1 MDAKRSH
8 LAVIPD
14 TDRRITLGDVATP
27 ALDLLLG
34 PEAPNVLSAAVAEYG
49 CRLEDLRAADVNV
62 DPSGAAVVVMYV
74 AGVRRA
80 DDTCT
85 TEFLGATT
93 GSRIPAGAAVVAGEY
108 RGQPVEVGIWAWPR
122 DPALPAL
129 PTASN
134 PVLLA
139 ELFRKFGLST
149 ASTLDIRPRSYRPAH
164 HAVLE
169 VHDGRFRWFVK
180 VVRPSAVAE
189 LCHRHDVACRN
200 VPVPP
205 VLASTPDGLI
215 VLPEGTGTPLR
226 TMILDGDAALPS
238 PEVLESV
245 LNALPAELM
254 MLAPGPAHLQRVD
267 YHAGVLGCAAAD
279 EPEVLTRVAE
289 VVEVLH
295 SVEAQPE
302 EMVPVHGD
310 FYEGQLF
317 ADDGQVTAVL
327 DIDTAGPGERS
338 DEWATLLAHLSALAL
353 DTAGRETAAGYTD
366 AVLAHAERQ
375 VPAQQLRQRTAA
387 ALLGLA
393 TVPFRVQ
400 KHLWPGHT
408 VARLDLAMTWL
419 ARAR

>member
-226 TMILDGDAALPS
+226 TLILDGDAALPS